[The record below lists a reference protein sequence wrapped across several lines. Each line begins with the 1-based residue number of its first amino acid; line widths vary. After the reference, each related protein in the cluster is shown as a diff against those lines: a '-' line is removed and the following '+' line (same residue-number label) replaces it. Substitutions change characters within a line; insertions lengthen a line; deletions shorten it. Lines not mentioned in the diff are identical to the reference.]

1 MVAAR
6 LILAS
11 ASPRRAALL
20 SRLRL
25 PFETRPVDIDETLP
39 ADEALDVAI
48 AALAERKA
56 RACVAHFALDEGV
69 VLAADTLVLAGGE
82 VLGKPANIE
91 EAHAMVGALS
101 GQRHEVYTGV
111 CLLDARRGTS
121 ASFTEITSVT
131 FAPMRPADIAWIVA
145 NDQPLDRAGGC
156 DIEGCAGCFIKSIE
170 GCYDNVMGLPVSRV
184 RSLLVKKF
192 GFFSAHPG

>member
-1 MVAAR
+1 MVTER

-20 SRLRL
+20 ARLRL

-39 ADEALDVAI
+39 ADEALDAAI
-48 AALAERKA
+48 AALAQRKA
-56 RACVAHFALDEGV
+56 HACIAQVAINDGV
-69 VLAADTLVLAGGE
+69 VLAADTLVLAGGK
-82 VLGKPANIE
+82 VLGKPASLQ

-111 CLLDARRGTS
+111 CLVDARHGTS

-184 RSLLVKKF
+184 RSLLVEKF
-192 GFFSAHPG
+192 GFFTAQRG